1 MTDSVPIVRS
11 DRSRS
16 VASSMGAKIITKTD
30 RQMEDRMHAVSDD
43 PERADT
49 LQKARAFKR
58 TWLEL
63 AEALSRANDRRL
75 WEKWGFSDF
84 DAYCRKELH
93 LRTAT
98 VAKLL
103 GSYRFLET
111 AAPRVIERA
120 RTDRFEAPIP
130 SLPVVEFVQRATE
143 SGKADEETLESIR
156 RVAFEEG
163 GETPLLSRQF
173 GKLAFPQTDRDR
185 REKLRGSI
193 AQAARRL
200 SSLIAEEGAPIPKK
214 LAIKLEETIG
224 EVLEAIEN

>member
-1 MTDSVPIVRS
+1 
-11 DRSRS
+11 
-16 VASSMGAKIITKTD
+16 MGAKIITKTD
-30 RQMEDRMHAVSDD
+30 RQMEDRMHAVADD
-43 PERADT
+43 PERAET
-49 LQKARAFKR
+49 LSRARAFKR

-63 AEALSRANDRRL
+63 AESLTRASDKRL

-93 LRTAT
+93 LRGST

-111 AAPRVIERA
+111 SAPRVIERA
-120 RTDRFEAPIP
+120 RTDRYEAPIP

-143 SGKADEETLESIR
+143 TGAADPETLRSIH

-163 GETPLLSRQF
+163 GEAPSLSRQF
-173 GKLAFPQTDRDR
+173 GKLAFPQTDRDK

-200 SSLIAEEGAPIPKK
+200 SSLVAETDSPVPKQ
-214 LAIKLEETIG
+214 LAIRLEETIG
-224 EVLEAIEN
+224 ELLEAIEN

>member
-1 MTDSVPIVRS
+1 
-11 DRSRS
+11 
-16 VASSMGAKIITKTD
+16 MGAKIITKTD
-30 RQMEDRMHAVSDD
+30 RQMEDRMLAVSDD

-58 TWLEL
+58 TWIEL
-63 AEALSRANDRRL
+63 AAVLSRANDRRL
-75 WEKWGFSDF
+75 WEKCGFSDF

-93 LRTAT
+93 LRGST

-111 AAPRVIERA
+111 SAPRVLERA
-120 RTDRFEAPIP
+120 RTDHYEAPIP
-130 SLPVVEFVQRATE
+130 SLPVVEFVQRATQT
-143 SGKADEETLESIR
+143 GAADEETLRSIH
-156 RVAFEEG
+156 RVAFDEG
-163 GETPLLSRQF
+163 AEAPLLTRQF

-200 SSLIAEEGAPIPKK
+200 SALIAEDGAPVPKA
-214 LAIKLEETIG
+214 LAVKLEETIG
-224 EVLEAIEN
+224 ELLETIEN